1 MNNSINK
8 FNATPSFQGN
18 FISHIST
25 KDAKRVENIQKLF
38 KKSTADMPNDTL
50 FLKHDKEYDY
60 DFLHPNGN
68 KFTIFS
74 VAEGFDSWLDKYSD
88 TEIAKKLSKVM
99 RVLKEE
105 LRFEAKNSDFES
117 EIESIANKKK
127 AYTTKAKY
135 LRDKGYDK
143 MAQRYDTIADF
154 NQSKIARIEA
164 QKEANKEAFLKKVDK
179 ITDKDPLFN
188 EYSTIFTE

>member
-1 MNNSINK
+1 MNNTINS
-8 FNATPSFQGN
+8 TPSFQGS
-18 FISHIST
+18 FISHVTT
-25 KDAKRVENIQKLF
+25 KDAKRVANIQKLF

-50 FLKHDKEYDY
+50 YLKHDKEDDY

-88 TEIAKKLSKVM
+88 TEIAKKLGKVL

-117 EIESIANKKK
+117 EIESITSKKN
-127 AYTTKAKY
+127 AYASKAKY
-135 LRDKGYDK
+135 LREKGYDE
-143 MAQRYDTIADF
+143 MAKRYDTIAGF
-154 NQSKIARIEA
+154 NQSKIAGVEA
-164 QKEANKEAFLKKVDK
+164 QKEANKEAFLKKIDK
-179 ITDKDPLFN
+179 IADNDPTF
-188 EYSTIFTE
+188 EVFSTIF